1 MWKKMLLCAMLLF
14 AVGSSVELYAQQES
28 ATPPIVDQIV
38 RKLGR
43 GITNVAFGALEFP
56 VTWYRVNFE
65 EGGLAACTY
74 GILLGVV
81 NVVIREVVGV
91 VEIVTFPAP
100 LPGCSDIPD
109 CPAWGYGPI
118 LQPEWVVSPSQ
129 NKYNFI
135 YPNQDTL
142 P

>member
-1 MWKKMLLCAMLLF
+1 MWKKLFLSAMLLF
-14 AVGSSVELYAQQES
+14 MVGTTVELSAQES
-28 ATPPIVDQIV
+28 ATPTIVDQIV

-43 GITNVAFGALEFP
+43 GISNVAFGGLEFP
-56 VTWYRVNFE
+56 VNWYQVNFE

-74 GILLGVV
+74 GIIRGVV
-81 NVVIREVVGV
+81 AVVIREVVGV
-91 VEIVTFPAP
+91 VEIITFPIP
-100 LPGCSDIPD
+100 LPGCSDVPD

-118 LQPEWVVSPSQ
+118 LQPEWIVTPAQ